1 MTPEMATTLLCQV
14 AEDRDERAFQL
25 LFDDYAPR
33 IKYYMMQQGAEAA
46 TADDIAQEA
55 LTTVWRKAHM
65 FDPSKG
71 NAPAW
76 IYRVARNLRIDRIR
90 RERVWQPLPDDHRE
104 EASNDPTPD
113 EELSQNEVQTAV
125 REAIETL
132 PVEQREIIELC
143 YMGGLSQ
150 SEAAERLEIPV
161 GTVKSRMR
169 LAYGKLQPILASAR

>member
-1 MTPEMATTLLCQV
+1 MTPEMATTLLCRV
-14 AEDRDERAFQL
+14 ADDSDERAFQL

-33 IKYYMMQQGAEAA
+33 IKQYMLKQGAEAA

-90 RERVWQPLPDDHRE
+90 REHVWQPLPEDHRE
-104 EASNDPTPD
+104 EVSDEPAPD
-113 EELSQNEVQTAV
+113 EQISQNEIQIAV
-125 REAIETL
+125 RKAMETL
-132 PVEQREIIELC
+132 PTEQREIIEQC
-143 YMGGLSQ
+143 YMSGLSQ
-150 SEAAERLEIPV
+150 SEAAERLGIPI

-169 LAYGKLQPILASAR
+169 LAYARLQPLLANAH